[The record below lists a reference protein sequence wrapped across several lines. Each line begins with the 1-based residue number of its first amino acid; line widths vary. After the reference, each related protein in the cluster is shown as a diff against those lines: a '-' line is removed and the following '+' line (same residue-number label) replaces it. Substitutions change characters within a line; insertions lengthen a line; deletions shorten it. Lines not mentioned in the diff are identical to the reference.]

1 MSRQAQ
7 ASQLSYPPAT
17 QETCARS
24 AVRGRSHESRS
35 KTQTTRTK
43 TTTHQDQNHSFPKG
57 STLNGHQTFTRHWA
71 HTPMT
76 ARRSRNLSPRKI
88 CFKIVHTTVVRCT
101 LLYPH
106 NLSEPLFHQTKPN
119 NDSAAALPATRSAE
133 NFPTHQPLARDEARI
148 RVTSRPRIGPSQ
160 QT

>member
-35 KTQTTRTK
+35 KTQTTHTK
-43 TTTHQDQNHSFPKG
+43 TTTHHGQNHSFPKG

-88 CFKIVHTTVVRCT
+88 CFKIVHNYRRT
-101 LLYPH
+101 LHATLY
-106 NLSEPLFHQTKPN
+106 NLLELLFHQTKPN

-133 NFPTHQPLARDEARI
+133 NHVFELNRRWWYHRRNI
-148 RVTSRPRIGPSQ
+148 W
-160 QT
+160 

>member
-17 QETCARS
+17 QEICARS

-35 KTQTTRTK
+35 KTQTTHTK
-43 TTTHQDQNHSFPKG
+43 TTTHHGQNHSFPKN

-101 LLYPH
+101 LLPTIFQ
-106 NLSEPLFHQTKPN
+106 SFCFIKQSQTMI
-119 NDSAAALPATRSAE
+119 AQLPY
-133 NFPTHQPLARDEARI
+133 
-148 RVTSRPRIGPSQ
+148 Q
-160 QT
+160 QRAQQKIHVFELNCRW